1 MPITYEVVNA
11 MHATTQPSSRPSPPY
26 LRLLRNYLLPRWQPT
41 VLLAVLLF
49 GGIGLQI
56 VSPQFLRRFIDL
68 AGASAPRE
76 ALVQAALWFMALGLG
91 HRGLSIAATY
101 LSQDLGWRATN
112 DLRSDAAA
120 HVLGLDMSYHKR
132 QTPGKL
138 IERIDG
144 DVLTLSNFFSQ
155 LILQVLGAGILLLG
169 ILVALFLEDWRV
181 GLGLTL
187 FAVLSM
193 TVLIRLRS
201 YALAESEA
209 ERESSA
215 NLFGFIEERLAC
227 RDDIRANGGG
237 AYTMH
242 RFLGEQREYCLRSL
256 RAWVRRS
263 TMWISSMGLFNL
275 GHAAALALGAGLYLG
290 GQATL
295 GQVYLISH
303 YTMMLFTP
311 LERITHQLQD
321 LQKAGAGATR
331 VTQLLAERSQIPDD
345 GREPLPDGPLAVT
358 FDRVSFQ
365 YDDGDEQVVHDLSF
379 DLPAGATLGLLGRT
393 GCGKTTLTRLLFRLY
408 DVTAGSIR
416 LGPLEIDQT
425 PLAQLRQRVG
435 LVTQDVQLFQGTVRD
450 NLTLFDPSISD
461 ERLLDLVE
469 ELGLN
474 RWLESLPHGLD
485 TELSAGG
492 GGLSAGE
499 GQLLALGR
507 VFLQDPGLVILD
519 EPSSRLDP
527 ATEHRLEQAIN
538 RLLADRTAIIIAH
551 RLGTVQRVDQILIME
566 AGRCVEWGPRADLV
580 ADPHSR
586 FSELLRT
593 GMEASLVQQET
604 RS

>member
-1 MPITYEVVNA
+1 
-11 MHATTQPSSRPSPPY
+11 MHATQTPSRPAPPY
-26 LRLLRNYLLPRWQPT
+26 LRLLRTYLLPRWQPAT
-41 VLLAVLLF
+41 VLAVLLF
-49 GGIGLQI
+49 AGIGLQI

-68 AGASAPRE
+68 AGAAAPRE
-76 ALVQAALWFMALGLG
+76 ALVGAALWFMGLGLG
-91 HRGLSIAATY
+91 HRVLSIAATY

-112 DLRSDAAA
+112 DLRYDAAA

-144 DVLTLSNFFSQ
+144 DVLTLSNFFSE
-155 LILQVLGAGILLLG
+155 LVLQVVGAGLLLAG
-169 ILVALFLEDWRV
+169 ILVALYLEDWRV
-181 GLGLTL
+181 GLGLTI
-187 FAVLSM
+187 FCGISMAVL
-193 TVLIRLRS
+193 TGLRG

-242 RFLGEQREYCLRSL
+242 RFLGEQRDYCLKSL
-256 RAWVRRS
+256 SAWIRRS
-263 TMWISSMGLFNL
+263 AMWVSSMSLFHA
-275 GHAAALALGAGLYLG
+275 GHAAALALGAALFLRGE
-290 GQATL
+290 ATL
-295 GQVYLISH
+295 GQVYLITH

-311 LERITHQLQD
+311 LERLTRQLQD

-331 VTQLLAERSQIPDD
+331 LTDLLAERSHIPDV
-345 GREPLPDGPLAVT
+345 GQQRLPSGPLAVR
-358 FDRVSFQ
+358 FDHVSFQ
-365 YDDGDEQVVHDLSF
+365 YEDGDEQVLHDLAF
-379 DLPAGATLGLLGRT
+379 HLPAGASLGLLGRT

-408 DVTAGSIR
+408 DVSGGSIR
-416 LGPLEIDQT
+416 LGDLDIRHAPLDH
-425 PLAQLRQRVG
+425 LRQRVG
-435 LVTQDVQLFQGTVRD
+435 LVTQDVQLFQGSVRD
-450 NLTLFDPSISD
+450 NLTLFDPSIPD
-461 ERLLDLVE
+461 RRLLELID
-469 ELGLN
+469 ELGLS
-474 RWLESLPHGLD
+474 RWLASLPHGLD
-485 TELSAGG
+485 TDLAAGG

-527 ATEHRLEQAIN
+527 ATEHRLEQAVN

-580 ADPHSR
+580 ADPTSR
-586 FSELLRT
+586 FAELLRT
-593 GMEASLVQQET
+593 GMEESFA
-604 RS
+604 